1 LQLLAGNIIVHAV
14 AYNASR
20 HCACRRHDD
29 DRTAA
34 VTAAGGAA
42 ARGIA
47 AGGAAGGRAAR
58 GQTADIAADVAG
70 GVLVVIVDMAFGVLY
85 RMADGALH
93 PVTVLVVG
101 HFHLVVVLK
110 SARIQRHRI
119 MLYCAI
125 FRIIVHGHEER
136 CIPSVHCADG
146 VFAKHISGF
155 CVQTHLKGVPFA
167 CLEGAGDRLAA
178 YTIALDPVDLGVTN
192 VCSVVQNNNS
202 LVRHFVLFG
211 GGYTEIHLLDHGQH
225 PQREPTGL
233 SIAAVVGIGHFGCAA
248 VHRQDP
254 VAYRAALPIGCPARV
269 KTAGQRMQVKGA
281 GLRGDLNRIFVALA
295 AEVDEFC
302 AAVHIQRCQLIVSAV
317 QVFQFRVLA
326 QIQLRQLVLPAIQL
340 HQCCIIAHIQFCQ
353 LVFPARQPLQCCI
366 RAHIQFCQLVCT
378 AMQLLQFFILAHIQ
392 FCQLVCH
399 AIQRLQFFI
408 LAHIQF
414 CQLVTDAIQ
423 LRQVGKKLNALQATN
438 VHKVDIDCFDCV
450 PLFL

>member
-1 LQLLAGNIIVHAV
+1 MG
-14 AYNASR
+14 
-20 HCACRRHDD
+20 
-29 DRTAA
+29 
-34 VTAAGGAA
+34 
-42 ARGIA
+42 
-47 AGGAAGGRAAR
+47 
-58 GQTADIAADVAG
+58 
-70 GVLVVIVDMAFGVLY
+70 FGVLH

-125 FRIIVHGHEER
+125 FRIIVLGPDEL
-136 CIPSVHCADG
+136 CFPSVHCTDG
-146 VFAKHISGF
+146 FLAKLISGF

-167 CLEGAGDRLAA
+167 RSEGAGDRLAA
-178 YTIALDPVDLGVTN
+178 YAVALDPVDLGVTD

-211 GGYTEIHLLDHGQH
+211 GVYTEIHLLDSGQGQH

-233 SIAAVVGIGHFGCAA
+233 SATAIVGIGHFGCAA

-281 GLRGDLNRIFVALA
+281 SLRGDLNRIFVALA

-353 LVFPARQPLQCCI
+353 LVFLARQPLQCCI

-378 AMQLLQFFILAHIQ
+378 ALQLLQFFILAHIQ
-392 FCQLVCH
+392 FCQLVND
-399 AIQRLQFFI
+399 AIQIHQFFI

-438 VHKVDIDCFDCV
+438 VHIVDIDCFDCV